1 MRNYSFMLDGT
12 DSLEC
17 GIRMQ
22 APLEIGAA
30 KPIYEKIQI
39 PGRNGTLIF
48 DTGAF
53 ENRKAKARCF
63 ALSLD
68 NVINKINEIN
78 RFLLS
83 AKGYRRL
90 ETPEDSAHFMLAKVS
105 NSAKISQRMLKLAQ
119 FEIEFDCKPQRF
131 FKSGEAEI
139 TVRSGDT
146 LSNPYGFPASPLLQI
161 DGAGSGSITIGE
173 KTIQILNLESNLT
186 IDCETMNAFQGIHN
200 KNADIKAYEF
210 PILEAGE
217 NEISFFGGITSL
229 KIVPRWWEV

>member
-1 MRNYSFMLDGT
+1 MRNYSFLLDGK
-12 DSLEC
+12 DSSEC
-17 GIRMQ
+17 GIKMQ

-63 ALSLD
+63 ALSTES
-68 NVINKINEIN
+68 VINKINEIN

-83 AKGYRRL
+83 AKGYRRI
-90 ETPEDSAHFMLAKVS
+90 ETPEDPAHFMLAKVS
-105 NSAKISQRMLKLAQ
+105 NGAKISQRMLRLAP
-119 FEIEFDCKPQRF
+119 FDIEFDCKPQRF
-131 FKSGEAEI
+131 LKAGENEIPVNSG
-139 TVRSGDT
+139 TV
-146 LSNPYGFPASPLLQI
+146 LSNLYGFPASPLLQI
-161 DGAGSGSITIGE
+161 EGSGSGSVSIGDR
-173 KTIQILNLESNLT
+173 TIQILNLDGNLT
-186 IDCETMNAFQGIHN
+186 IDCETMNSFQGIHN

-229 KIVPRWWEV
+229 KIIPRWWEV